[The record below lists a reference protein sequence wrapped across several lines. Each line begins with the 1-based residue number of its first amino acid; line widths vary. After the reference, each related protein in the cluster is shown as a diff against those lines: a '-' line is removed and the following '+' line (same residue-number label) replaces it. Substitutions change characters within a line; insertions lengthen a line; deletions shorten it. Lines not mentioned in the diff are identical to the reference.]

1 MKLVLAVVCVA
12 VVAVEF
18 GLCAIPNKILASPHA
33 ELWKAWKH
41 KYNKEY
47 ETIAEE
53 TTRFDIW
60 AKAVKEVSEHNV
72 GYDLGMHTYRRAVNE
87 FADMT
92 IQEFSAQRFG
102 FRGAQK
108 ANVGGKA
115 LDTEASSVPSSVNW
129 VDAGY
134 VTGVKNQ
141 GQCGSCWAFSTT
153 GAVEGV
159 HFNATGDLVSLSEEE
174 LVDCDNRDYG
184 CNGGW
189 PYNGITF
196 FSKHGAVS
204 EADYPYTAYY
214 GYGSPCQLSGK
225 SIAAT
230 VTGYVSLPSGD
241 EAALKVASAQ
251 VGPISIAIDA
261 NHASFQQYS
270 SGVYYEPYCSST
282 SLDHAVLLVGYG
294 TENGEDYWL
303 VKNSW
308 GTTWG
313 DNGYIKMIRNYNN
326 NCGVA
331 TEAVYAYL

>member
-1 MKLVLAVVCVA
+1 
-12 VVAVEF
+12 
-18 GLCAIPNKILASPHA
+18 
-33 ELWKAWKH
+33 
-41 KYNKEY
+41 
-47 ETIAEE
+47 
-53 TTRFDIW
+53 
-60 AKAVKEVSEHNV
+60 
-72 GYDLGMHTYRRAVNE
+72 
-87 FADMT
+87 
-92 IQEFSAQRFG
+92 
-102 FRGAQK
+102 
-108 ANVGGKA
+108 
-115 LDTEASSVPSSVNW
+115 
-129 VDAGY
+129 
-134 VTGVKNQ
+134 
-141 GQCGSCWAFSTT
+141 
-153 GAVEGV
+153 
-159 HFNATGDLVSLSEEE
+159 
-174 LVDCDNRDYG
+174 
-184 CNGGW
+184 
-189 PYNGITF
+189 
-196 FSKHGAVS
+196 
-204 EADYPYTAYY
+204 
-214 GYGSPCQLSGK
+214 LSGK

-282 SLDHAVLLVGYG
+282 RLDHAVLLVGYG